1 MVGRQG
7 EVENSIGNIEAK
19 ELICMTHGRELKQ
32 GNVRGGC
39 REDGIKAGK

>member
-19 ELICMTHGRELKQ
+19 ELICITHGHVLKG
-32 GNVRGGC
+32 GNVGGRGWQGGG
-39 REDGIKAGK
+39 E